1 MVDIAINW
9 INLFAV
15 NNNIWFSWHLSTR
28 ECKTF
33 EQLDPREFSL
43 LQVSLDK
50 YIKSART
57 TVSNSDENVTCT
69 RAGHVQ
75 VISVQLSGLF
85 NPLYFCFS
93 VSASICRLG
102 DVCLMCFSGT
112 FRHLSEQFSLHCI
125 EKCKVKKGYHPES
138 YLIGISHPVVD

>member
-9 INLFAV
+9 INPFAV
-15 NNNIWFSWHLSTR
+15 NNTTFGFPGTYQLER
-28 ECKTF
+28 TF

-43 LQVSLDK
+43 LQVSLEK

-85 NPLYFCFS
+85 NPLYFCFF

-102 DVCLMCFSGT
+102 DVCLMCFSWT

-138 YLIGISHPVVD
+138 YLTGISHPVVD

>member
-15 NNNIWFSWHLSTR
+15 NNTTFGFPGTYQLER
-28 ECKTF
+28 TF

-75 VISVQLSGLF
+75 VISVQLSGSFQPLVFLF
-85 NPLYFCFS
+85 LCECFN
-93 VSASICRLG
+93 L
-102 DVCLMCFSGT
+102 
-112 FRHLSEQFSLHCI
+112 
-125 EKCKVKKGYHPES
+125 
-138 YLIGISHPVVD
+138 

>member
-1 MVDIAINW
+1 M
-9 INLFAV
+9 
-15 NNNIWFSWHLSTR
+15 
-28 ECKTF
+28 
-33 EQLDPREFSL
+33 
-43 LQVSLDK
+43 
-50 YIKSART
+50 
-57 TVSNSDENVTCT
+57 SNSDENVTCT

-75 VISVQLSGLF
+75 VISVQLFGLF

-102 DVCLMCFSGT
+102 DVSLMYMCFSGT
-112 FRHLSEQFSLHCI
+112 FRRLSEQFSLHCI

>member
-9 INLFAV
+9 INPFAV
-15 NNNIWFSWHLSTR
+15 NNTTFGFPGTYQLER
-28 ECKTF
+28 TF

-69 RAGHVQ
+69 HAGHVQ

-93 VSASICRLG
+93 VSASLFVDLVMSALCASRGHSDIY
-102 DVCLMCFSGT
+102 
-112 FRHLSEQFSLHCI
+112 LSNSHCTVLRNA
-125 EKCKVKKGYHPES
+125 K
-138 YLIGISHPVVD
+138 